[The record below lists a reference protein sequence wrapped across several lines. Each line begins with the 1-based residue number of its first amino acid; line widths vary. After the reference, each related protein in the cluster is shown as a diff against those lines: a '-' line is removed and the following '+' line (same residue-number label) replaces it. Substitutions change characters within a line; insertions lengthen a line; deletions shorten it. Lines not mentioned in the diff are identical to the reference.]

1 MKHVPIA
8 EFKDRLSEYVAAAE
22 AGEEITITRH
32 GRTVA
37 RLVAPEEDQES
48 IIAQRR
54 AALADLAK
62 LREELRARGMPP
74 TTREEIKA
82 WINEG
87 RP

>member
-1 MKHVPIA
+1 MRHVPIA

-22 AGEEITITRH
+22 AGEEVVITRH

-37 RLVAPEEDQES
+37 RLVAPEEPQEDVV
-48 IIAQRR
+48 ARRR
-54 AALADLAK
+54 AVLANMAR
-62 LREELRARGMPP
+62 LREELRARGFPAATP
-74 TTREEIKA
+74 EEIRE

>member
-22 AGEEITITRH
+22 AGEEFTITRH

-37 RLVAPEEDQES
+37 RLVAPEEDQQA
-48 IIAQRR
+48 IVAQRR
-54 AALADLAK
+54 AALAGLAK
-62 LREELRARGMPP
+62 LREELRAKGVPP
-74 TTREEIKA
+74 TTQAEIRE